1 MNLRIDVTG
10 LLAGPG
16 GKSGGGNLINIDDDS
31 TGASSAGQMTG
42 QSKTQMLLEEEANLQ
57 ELQDREKSIHQVRL
71 LLSTFLVD
79 SSTIKSAL
87 HNSYSYCWNML
98 NYKSL
103 RKLCKDLP

>member
-1 MNLRIDVTG
+1 MKNLQNVTG

-31 TGASSAGQMTG
+31 TGASSGGQMTG

-71 LLSTFLVD
+71 LSSTFCPR
-79 SSTIKSAL
+79 TSATL
-87 HNSYSYCWNML
+87 
-98 NYKSL
+98 
-103 RKLCKDLP
+103 LCASGDDIDVATPFHFLA